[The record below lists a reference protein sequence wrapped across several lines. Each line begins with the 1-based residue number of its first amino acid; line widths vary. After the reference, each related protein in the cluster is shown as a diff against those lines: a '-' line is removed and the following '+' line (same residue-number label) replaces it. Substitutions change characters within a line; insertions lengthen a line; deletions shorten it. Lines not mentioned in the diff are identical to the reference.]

1 MYLKLKERGQGMMM
15 ISLPHKK
22 RGRRLLLGE
31 KIDTHVQM
39 YLSRLRDAGGV
50 ITARI
55 AIAAAKGMIYAC
67 DRSMLVEFGGHVEL
81 NCSWAYSLL
90 SQMDFVKRKAT
101 TAAKSKLS
109 VESFASVKRQFLAD
123 VASTVQ
129 MEEIPME
136 LILNFDQTGI
146 KIVPSST
153 WTMDRRGV
161 KRVEITGLS
170 DKRQITA
177 VFCGSLIGDFL
188 PVQVIY
194 KGKTSRCHP
203 SFSFPSDWH
212 ITHSHRHWSTECT
225 IIDYINHIIVP
236 YVNATRVRL
245 GQNAP
250 ALVIMD
256 NFKGQTTPQINEI
269 FEQHNIHACLLP
281 PNTTDRLQP
290 MDLSV
295 NKPAKDFL
303 KRRFEEWYAGK
314 IYQQLEGSDL
324 ETAGLQPVDL
334 SMPVLKE
341 KGAEWLTEMGEYLSD
356 NPQIIV
362 NGFIRSGISDA
373 IDGNNKEDSGSNDS
387 YESDGAALT
396 VTGQIVQ
403 CIHGIND

>member
-1 MYLKLKERGQGMMM
+1 
-15 ISLPHKK
+15 
-22 RGRRLLLGE
+22 
-31 KIDTHVQM
+31 
-39 YLSRLRDAGGV
+39 
-50 ITARI
+50 
-55 AIAAAKGMIYAC
+55 
-67 DRSMLVEFGGHVEL
+67 
-81 NCSWAYSLL
+81 
-90 SQMDFVKRKAT
+90 MDFVKRKAT
-101 TAAKSKLS
+101 TAKSKLS

-212 ITHSHRHWSTECT
+212 ITHSPRHWSTECT
-225 IIDYINHIIVP
+225 MIDYINHIIVP

-269 FEQHNIHACLLP
+269 FEQHNIHVCLLP

-341 KGAEWLTEMGEYLSD
+341 KGAEWLSEMGEYLSD

-387 YESDGAALT
+387 YESDGESESSFDSDGSDST
-396 VTGQIVQ
+396 MYT
-403 CIHGIND
+403 CSTGIND